1 MIANLPAATT
11 EPLQRRW
18 EPIPVRPH
26 TQSGAKAH
34 HPGMDRSRT
43 RAPAS
48 RPPSGGS
55 GYARPFDAGRTQ
67 RVLAAERRIGA
78 VAHML
83 DNLIRVPGTGQRVGI
98 DPLIG
103 FIPVIGDLTSAIMA
117 AWIVLEAARF
127 NVPPIV
133 LARMTVYAA
142 ADFLIG
148 LIPLIGDLFD
158 LGFKANMRNVEL
170 FHRHAVDPG
179 ASTSG
184 SWALVGGIVLAFAGI
199 IWLGFELLGRFLS
212 IVVG

>member
-1 MIANLPAATT
+1 
-11 EPLQRRW
+11 
-18 EPIPVRPH
+18 
-26 TQSGAKAH
+26 
-34 HPGMDRSRT
+34 MDRTHART
-43 RAPAS
+43 RTGA
-48 RPPSGGS
+48 GS
-55 GYARPFDAGRTQ
+55 ARPMDHGRTE

-78 VAHML
+78 VAHVL

-103 FIPVIGDLTSAIMA
+103 FIPIIGDLTSALMA

-127 NVPPIV
+127 KLPGIV
-133 LARMTVYAA
+133 LVRMILYAG

-158 LGFKANMRNVEL
+158 LGFKANMRNLEL

-184 SWALVGGIVLAFAGI
+184 SWALVGGILLAFAGI
-199 IWLGFELLGRFLS
+199 IWLGFVLLSRFLS
-212 IVVG
+212 MVVG